1 MRPASRTRT
10 PAAVFGAAGP
20 GMKRHVEA
28 LVRQALSDA
37 IAAGRLRSR
46 DVPAFAVEV
55 PADPKFGDLSTNAA
69 LVLARSEGRPPRAV
83 AEALVPHLTAAA
95 PAGWLAGPPE
105 IAGPGFVNFRLA
117 PAFWQRMLR
126 EALDDGDA
134 YGRSDV
140 GARRR
145 VQVEFVSANPTG
157 PLTVGHGRN
166 AVIGDT
172 LARLLGVTGWTV
184 EREYYFN
191 NAGRQMTVLA
201 QSVRA
206 RYLELVGRDAGFP
219 EDGYRGEYIRDIARG
234 LVERHGDALV
244 HGDDLTPFRDAAEQA
259 IFATIRATQERLG
272 IVFDR
277 YFNEDSLYRSGAI
290 QRTLDDL
297 EAHGLIERREGAV
310 WLRGQA
316 VGLPQDRVLVKSSG
330 EPAYRLPDI
339 AYHRDK
345 LDRGLDVVVDV
356 LGADHLA
363 EHQEVAA
370 ALRALGH
377 DTARIRP
384 VIYQFVT
391 LTRHGEQVKMS
402 TRRAEYVTLD
412 ELLDEVGVD
421 AARFFF
427 LMRKSDSHL
436 EFDLDLAK
444 KQSTDNPVFYV
455 QYAHARIASVF
466 RQAAE
471 LGIAT
476 EGDTDLAPLG
486 DAEVECLRVLATWPD
501 VVDTAARDLEPH
513 RIVFHALELAG
524 AFHRYYNRHRII
536 TDDRVL
542 TAARLAL
549 VGAVQQVLRSALALA
564 GVAAPERM

>member
-1 MRPASRTRT
+1 
-10 PAAVFGAAGP
+10 
-20 GMKRHVEA
+20 MKRHVEA

-37 IAAGRLRSR
+37 IAAGHLRSR
-46 DVPAFAVEV
+46 ETPGFAVEV

-69 LVLARSEGRPPRAV
+69 LLLARAEGRPPRAI
-83 AEALVPHLTAAA
+83 AEALVPHLAAAA

-126 EALDDGDA
+126 EALEQGEA
-134 YGRSDV
+134 YGRCDA
-140 GARRR
+140 GAGRR

-172 LARLLGVTGWTV
+172 LARLLLASGWKV

-206 RYLELVGRDAGFP
+206 RYRELVGRDGAFP
-219 EDGYRGEYIRDIARG
+219 EDGYRGEYIRDIARD
-234 LVERHGDALV
+234 LLERRGERLED
-244 HGDDLTPFRDAAEQA
+244 DDLGVFRDAAEQA
-259 IFATIRATQERLG
+259 IFAVIRATQDRLG
-272 IVFDR
+272 IAFDR
-277 YFNEDSLYRSGAI
+277 YFDEDSLYRSGAI
-290 QRTLDDL
+290 QRTLDAL
-297 EAHGLIERREGAV
+297 EAASLVARREGAV
-310 WLRGQA
+310 WLRGEA

-339 AYHRDK
+339 AYHLDK
-345 LDRGLDVVVDV
+345 LGRGLDLVVDV
-356 LGADHLA
+356 LGADHAA
-363 EHQEVAA
+363 EHREVAA
-370 ALRALGH
+370 AVRALGG
-377 DTARIRP
+377 DADRIRA

-444 KQSTDNPVFYV
+444 QQSTDNPVFYV
-455 QYAHARIASVF
+455 QYAHARIASIF

-471 LGIAT
+471 VGMAPAHDPDLG
-476 EGDTDLAPLG
+476 PLG
-486 DAEVECLRVLATWPD
+486 EAEVEVLRALATWSD
-501 VVDTAARDLEPH
+501 VVETAARDLEPH
-513 RIVFHALELAG
+513 RIVFYALELAG
-524 AFHRYYNRHRII
+524 AFHRYYNRHRI
-536 TDDRVL
+536 L
-542 TAARLAL
+542 TEDAALSQARLAL
-549 VGAVQQVLRSALALA
+549 VRAVQQVLRGALGLA